1 MVYISLV
8 HMSALLIFRSSTP
21 LLRDFAQSGEYLNST
36 AKVVSVLVA
45 PLIPD
50 AVGDFFIF
58 AILRWYNVDV
68 LQHWHQSNLR
78 GFLTKVAAGSFVLT
92 VFLVLSINRDDIA

>member
-1 MVYISLV
+1 
-8 HMSALLIFRSSTP
+8 MSAPLIFRSSTP

-68 LQHWHQSNLR
+68 LQHWHNSNLHS
-78 GFLTKVAAGSFVLT
+78 FLTKVASGGFAVHL
-92 VFLVLSINRDDIA
+92 VVNELLFLVLRFGYSL